1 VLVDTFFARQ
11 PIFDRGRRVCGYEL
25 LYRSGPVDRAGFA
38 DGAGATAQVLANAF
52 ADVDSPDLLGGLPA
66 FVNLPRELIVSRAIL
81 GFPPDRVAV
90 EVLEDV
96 TPDAEVIAALAE
108 LRAAGYRIALDDYGS
123 NDPRR
128 LLVPFADIVK
138 VDLMAT
144 ASGDII
150 EMAASL
156 RSAGVTLLAEKVEG
170 LEDYKRCFDLG
181 FSMFQGFFFA
191 RPELVSG
198 RRVDEGRSRLTGLLG
213 ELHAPDVSM
222 EQVAEAVE
230 RYPDFAH
237 HLLRVL
243 NSAAMGL
250 SRRVD
255 SIRQAVVML
264 GMRRVT
270 ELATVLVMA
279 SNDHKP
285 RELLNLGL
293 TRARMCAVVADRMG
307 RVDTDSFFTV
317 GALSVL
323 DALADRPLSEVID
336 PLPLSDDVKTALI
349 HRVGIKGE
357 LLDAAIAYERA
368 DWDRLTGTELD
379 AATLAHGYLEA
390 LEWSNRMM
398 VTV

>member
-1 VLVDTFFARQ
+1 MLVDTFFARQ
-11 PIFDRGRRVCGYEL
+11 PIFDRSRRVCGYEL
-25 LYRSGPVDRAGFA
+25 LYRSGPVDRAGFS
-38 DGAGATAQVLANAF
+38 DGVSATAQVLANAF

-81 GFPPDRVAV
+81 AFPPDRVAV

-96 TPDAEVIAALAE
+96 TPDAEVMAALAE
-108 LRAAGYRIALDDYGS
+108 LRAAGYRIALDDYGTA
-123 NDPRR
+123 DPRR
-128 LLVPFADIVK
+128 RLVPFADIVK

-144 ASGDII
+144 VPDDLVG
-150 EMAASL
+150 MAASL

-191 RPELVSG
+191 RPELMSG
-198 RRVDEGRSRLTGLLG
+198 RRVDEGRSRITGLLG
-213 ELHAPDVSM
+213 ELHSPGVSM

-230 RYPDFAH
+230 RHPDFAH

-250 SRRVD
+250 SRQVD

-270 ELATVLVMA
+270 ELATVLVLA

-285 RELLNLGL
+285 RELLNLSL
-293 TRARMCAVVADRMG
+293 TRARMCSVVADRMG
-307 RVDTDSFFTV
+307 RVDADSFFTV

-323 DALADRPLSEVID
+323 DALADRPLSEVVD
-336 PLPLSDDVKTALI
+336 PLPLSDDVKSALI

-368 DWDRLTGTELD
+368 DWDRLTDTDLD
-379 AATLAHGYLEA
+379 ASTLAHSYLEA
-390 LEWSNRMM
+390 LEWSTRMM
-398 VTV
+398 ASV